1 MSSDPQQFQWS
12 GTDASGTLCHGE
24 LAARSL
30 LDARVALFEKQICVS
45 KIRRLPPSASIS
57 ARRRNRSDTLMIFSR
72 QLASM
77 LNAGMPLV
85 QSLDIIELSTEQPA
99 MRTTVAS
106 LRKDVAEG
114 NALNLAM
121 TKFPDVFDRLYIN
134 LVRAGEQSGTLEI
147 MLERIA
153 VYQEKY
159 NATLKKLKK
168 ALMYPITVLLMAG
181 AVTAVLLVKV
191 VPQFA
196 STFAG
201 FGAELPAFTRLVLA
215 LADHTAAYGLQ
226 VLAVTTI
233 LLWRTRIYITNKPDR
248 VRKFETLLFRLPLCG
263 ELMRDACLARFCQT
277 LATTVSAG
285 VPLVDA
291 ITASGQATG
300 SYTYQDASRVMAQE
314 ISQGQSL
321 VSSIRQC
328 GLFPVMIVQLVHAGE
343 QSGTLE
349 IMLERCAN
357 NFELSVNS
365 KVEGLTS
372 LLEPLIM
379 AILGLIIGGL
389 MLAMYLPI
397 FHLGAVL

>member
-1 MSSDPQQFQWS
+1 MESELSQFQWWGKDAN
-12 GTDASGTLCHGE
+12 GTVCNGE

-30 LDARVALFEKQICVS
+30 LDARVALFEKQISIS
-45 KIRRLPPSASIS
+45 KIRRQRRSSSIS
-57 ARRRNRSDTLMIFSR
+57 ARRRNRSDSLMVFSR

-85 QSLDIIELSTEQPA
+85 QSLDIIEMSSEQQA
-99 MRTTVAS
+99 TRATVSS

-114 NALNLAM
+114 NALYLAM
-121 TKFPDVFDRLYIN
+121 TKFPEMFDRLYVN
-134 LVRAGEQSGTLEI
+134 LVRAGEQSGTLEV

-153 VYQEKY
+153 VYQEKH
-159 NATLKKLKK
+159 NATLRKLKK
-168 ALMYPITVLLMAG
+168 ALMYPVTVLLMAG

-196 STFAG
+196 STFAD
-201 FGAELPAFTRLVLA
+201 FGAELPIFTRLVLA
-215 LADHTAAYGLQ
+215 AADYTAAYGLQ
-226 VLAVTTI
+226 VLAATII
-233 LLWRTRIYITNKPDR
+233 LLWWTRIFIKSKPDR
-248 VRKFETLLFRLPLCG
+248 IRKFEGLLFRLPLFG

-285 VPLVDA
+285 VALVDA
-291 ITASGQATG
+291 ITASGEATG
-300 SYTYQDASRVMAQE
+300 SYTYQDASRLIAQE

-349 IMLERCAN
+349 IMLDRCAS

-365 KVEGLTS
+365 KVDGLTS